1 MAGFAHR
8 GVPDGSVGLWRLPQ
22 AGFVIR
28 AGGRTAI
35 VDPWLTESDGIERVA
50 PPPVRAGELPAADVV
65 CCTHEHADHLD
76 LETLRALPGR
86 PPVVVPAALADEVAA
101 AGLEPV
107 GVAVG
112 GPVEVAGVEVLATPA
127 RHVIREGSDDH
138 YEVEPRALGYVLRF
152 CGVAVFH
159 SGDTLRVPGDA
170 DRLRRAG
177 VDVALLPVNGRDWM
191 REQQGLVGNM
201 TGAEAAALAA
211 EAGVPHLV
219 PCHHDG
225 VVGNTGGAAEAV
237 AYAVANRLPLSVHV
251 VGPGGLVVAP

>member
-35 VDPWLTESDGIERVA
+35 VDPWLTESDAIERVA
-50 PPPVRAGELPAADVV
+50 PPPVRAGELPAAALV

-107 GVAVG
+107 RVAVG
-112 GPVEVAGVEVLATPA
+112 QAGGGAGVGGLA
-127 RHVIREGSDDH
+127 G
-138 YEVEPRALGYVLRF
+138 G
-152 CGVAVFH
+152 
-159 SGDTLRVPGDA
+159 
-170 DRLRRAG
+170 RAG
-177 VDVALLPVNGRDWM
+177 RGRG
-191 REQQGLVGNM
+191 RGGAGH
-201 TGAEAAALAA
+201 TGAARDPRGERRPLRGRAVCARVRAA
-211 EAGVPHLV
+211 
-219 PCHHDG
+219 
-225 VVGNTGGAAEAV
+225 
-237 AYAVANRLPLSVHV
+237 
-251 VGPGGLVVAP
+251 